1 MEEGHET
8 RCPKPNGIVYVHYT
22 GRLIDGTVFD
32 TTEWESLPALFV
44 VRDLIMG
51 CRMRKKA
58 EAEGFEPPVPFGT
71 TVFKTAAIDHSATP
85 PERDCKVTENIC
97 FFSFS
102 SYFCLCMRKWLTLIL
117 FAFLSL
123 AAWAQTDTLRLGY
136 SVRGRVKDAQTGRAL
151 ESVHVSVPGRH
162 YATVTNADGEFV
174 LKSDTP
180 IDAVLF
186 TFLGYKSQRVSAK
199 DQMSV
204 ALVREAIT
212 LPEAL
217 IIGGD
222 PIDILQEALSLLPE
236 TYCPQPELL
245 ECFYRETVQ
254 KRSRYTYVAEA
265 VARLYRDQFEQSPY
279 NHDAS
284 ALEKSRLLVSQRRSD
299 TLSVKTQGGPQMAL
313 NCDFLKN
320 PELLFSPS
328 ELNLYRLEMQTPV
341 RIGDR
346 LQYVIRLTPAVDA
359 PYALYHAL
367 VYIDRENLTFTRIE
381 ASLDMSDRSKAI
393 HAILVSKPMSLRFF
407 PEEASVVL
415 NYRPVGNKIRLEYFR
430 STIRFACDWRKRLFK
445 THYTA
450 VNELVVTDVRPEAV
464 PISRKE
470 RFRTTDYL
478 NDKAQEFLDPDFWK
492 DYNIIEPSESLEHAI
507 NRLKK

>member
-1 MEEGHET
+1 
-8 RCPKPNGIVYVHYT
+8 
-22 GRLIDGTVFD
+22 
-32 TTEWESLPALFV
+32 
-44 VRDLIMG
+44 
-51 CRMRKKA
+51 
-58 EAEGFEPPVPFGT
+58 
-71 TVFKTAAIDHSATP
+71 
-85 PERDCKVTENIC
+85 
-97 FFSFS
+97 
-102 SYFCLCMRKWLTLIL
+102 MRKWLMLIV
-117 FAFLSL
+117 FALLSL
-123 AAWAQTDTLRLGY
+123 VAWGQTDSVRLGY
-136 SVRGRVKDAQTGRAL
+136 SVRGKVKDAQTGRAL

-174 LKSDTP
+174 LKSDTR

-186 TFLGYKSQRVSAK
+186 TYLGYKSQRVPAK
-199 DQMSV
+199 DKMTVS
-204 ALVREAIT
+204 LVREAIS

-222 PIDILQEALSLLPE
+222 PIDILQEALERLPH
-236 TYCPQPELL
+236 TYCPEPELL

-265 VARLYRDQFEQSPY
+265 VARLYRQEFEQAFY
-279 NHDAS
+279 NPDAS

-320 PELLFSPS
+320 PDLMFAPDELDH
-328 ELNLYRLEMQTPV
+328 YRLEMQTPV

-346 LQYVIRLTPAVDA
+346 LQYVIKLTPAVDA

-367 VYIDRENLTFTRIE
+367 VYIDRERLTFTRIE
-381 ASLDMSDRSKAI
+381 ASLDMSDRAKAI
-393 HAILVSKPMSLRFF
+393 KAVLVSKPMSLRFF

-415 NYRPVGNKIRLEYFR
+415 NYRPVGDKIRLEYFR

-450 VNELVVTDVRPEAV
+450 VNELVVTDVRPEAI
-464 PISRKE
+464 PIPRKE

-478 NDKAQEFLDPDFWK
+478 NDKAQEFMDPDFWK

-507 NRLKK
+507 GRLKK

>member
-1 MEEGHET
+1 
-8 RCPKPNGIVYVHYT
+8 
-22 GRLIDGTVFD
+22 
-32 TTEWESLPALFV
+32 
-44 VRDLIMG
+44 
-51 CRMRKKA
+51 
-58 EAEGFEPPVPFGT
+58 
-71 TVFKTAAIDHSATP
+71 
-85 PERDCKVTENIC
+85 
-97 FFSFS
+97 
-102 SYFCLCMRKWLTLIL
+102 MRKWLMLIL
-117 FAFLSL
+117 FALLSL
-123 AAWAQTDTLRLGY
+123 GAWAQTDTLRLGY
-136 SVRGRVKDAQTGRAL
+136 SVRGKVKDAQTGRAL

-162 YATVTNADGEFV
+162 FATVTNADGEFV
-174 LKSDTP
+174 LKSNTP

-186 TFLGYKSQRVSAK
+186 TFLGYKSQRVPAK
-199 DQMSV
+199 DNLKIS
-204 ALVREAIT
+204 LEREAIT

-222 PIDILQEALSLLPE
+222 PVEILQEALERLPS

-265 VARLYRDQFEQSPY
+265 VARLYREEFEKAFY
-279 NHDAS
+279 NSDAA

-320 PELLFSPS
+320 PDLIFSPS
-328 ELNLYRLEMQTPV
+328 ELDLYRIEMQTPA

-415 NYRPVGNKIRLEYFR
+415 NYRPVGDQIRLEYFR

-450 VNELVVTDVRPEAV
+450 INELVVTDVRPEAI
-464 PISRKE
+464 PIPRKE
-470 RFRTTDYL
+470 RFRSTDYL
-478 NDKAQEFLDPDFWK
+478 NDKAEEFQDPDFWK
-492 DYNIIEPSESLEHAI
+492 DYNIIEPTESLEHAI
-507 NRLKK
+507 DRLRRQSRSN

>member
-1 MEEGHET
+1 
-8 RCPKPNGIVYVHYT
+8 
-22 GRLIDGTVFD
+22 
-32 TTEWESLPALFV
+32 
-44 VRDLIMG
+44 
-51 CRMRKKA
+51 
-58 EAEGFEPPVPFGT
+58 
-71 TVFKTAAIDHSATP
+71 
-85 PERDCKVTENIC
+85 
-97 FFSFS
+97 
-102 SYFCLCMRKWLTLIL
+102 MRKWLMLIL
-117 FAFLSL
+117 FALLSL
-123 AAWAQTDTLRLGY
+123 GAWAQTDTLRLGY
-136 SVRGRVKDAQTGRAL
+136 SVRGKVKDAQTGRAL

-162 YATVTNADGEFV
+162 FATVTNADGEFV
-174 LKSDTP
+174 LKSNTP

-186 TFLGYKSQRVSAK
+186 TYLGYKSQRVPAK
-199 DQMSV
+199 DNLKIS
-204 ALVREAIT
+204 LEREAIT

-222 PIDILQEALSLLPE
+222 PVEILQEALERLPS

-265 VARLYRDQFEQSPY
+265 VARLYREEFEKAFY
-279 NHDAS
+279 NSDAA

-320 PELLFSPS
+320 PDLIFSPS
-328 ELNLYRLEMQTPV
+328 ELDLYRIEMQTPA

-415 NYRPVGNKIRLEYFR
+415 NYRPVGDQIRLEYFR

-450 VNELVVTDVRPEAV
+450 INELVVTDVRPEAI
-464 PISRKE
+464 PIPRKE
-470 RFRTTDYL
+470 RFRSTDYL
-478 NDKAQEFLDPDFWK
+478 NDKAEEFQDPDFWK

-507 NRLKK
+507 GRLKK